1 MKRDSKPWLILS
13 DPLKN
18 KGTAFT
24 DKERDAYKLHGRLP
38 FHVSTLDEQVER
50 RYSNFKAQT
59 TDLGKHL
66 FLSALQQ
73 RNEVLFYK
81 LVSEHVSE
89 MLPYIYTPTV
99 GDYSVHFSSLYT
111 EPRGLYLSYPRRDK
125 INEMFANIDR
135 KDVDVIV
142 VTDGQRILGL
152 GDLGTG
158 GMAIPVGK
166 LSLYAFWR
174 DSSGTYA
181 SGSLRCGNRQ
191 SNPFK

>member
-1 MKRDSKPWLILS
+1 LS
-13 DPLKN
+13 DPLRN

-24 DKERDAYKLHGRLP
+24 DKERMPISFMEGCLSMSQHWMSRSRGGI
-38 FHVSTLDEQVER
+38 
-50 RYSNFKAQT
+50 SNFKAQT
-59 TDLGKHL
+59 TDLGNI
-66 FLSALQQ
+66 FFSALQQ

-111 EPRGLYLSYPRRDK
+111 EPRGLYLSYPHRDK
-125 INEMFANIDR
+125 MNEMFANIDR
-135 KDVDVIV
+135 KEVDVIV

-158 GMAIPVGK
+158 GMAIPVGNF
-166 LSLYAFWR
+166 LSIRFLEGFIR
-174 DSSGTYA
+174 HGRFRFS
-181 SGSLRCGNRQ
+181 
-191 SNPFK
+191 